1 MNKKQKIRWIFCV
14 AGMEFRKWISL
25 KNFLILLF
33 AAIFLGEYVYRD
45 MISVAQL
52 THLQINMLEPF
63 DLVMSFQFYILVIP
77 LVFCV
82 LLSGFPDNSANNIFA
97 FSRSNR
103 VMWLCGQ
110 LLFGMLTGTLCIL
123 FFVVTSLLW
132 VGRNGAFSNHWSSF
146 MTDMYAGFPEI
157 YAKNDRL
164 FLES

>member
-82 LLSGFPDNSANNIFA
+82 LFP
-97 FSRSNR
+97 
-103 VMWLCGQ
+103 G
-110 LLFGMLTGTLCIL
+110 
-123 FFVVTSLLW
+123 
-132 VGRNGAFSNHWSSF
+132 
-146 MTDMYAGFPEI
+146 
-157 YAKNDRL
+157 
-164 FLES
+164 

>member
-82 LLSGFPDNSANNIFA
+82 LLSGFPDNSDWNFMYIVFC
-97 FSRSNR
+97 SNKSALG
-103 VMWLCGQ
+103 WKE
-110 LLFGMLTGTLCIL
+110 
-123 FFVVTSLLW
+123 
-132 VGRNGAFSNHWSSF
+132 WSSF
-146 MTDMYAGFPEI
+146 
-157 YAKNDRL
+157 
-164 FLES
+164 